1 MKIVTAVTALLI
13 HEGRVL
19 SVSRKNDPHD
29 LGLPGGSVERDQNE
43 TPEAAAARELL
54 EETGLVAE
62 DLRLVFERQDGEHF
76 VQTFRVMKWSGTI
89 STKETGVVAWAPPWK
104 ILEKACKSFRDY
116 NRQLFDHIGLDAINP
131 RIANCWIAGWFEGAT
146 SDIEQP
152 QPETD
157 EEREAFA
164 RGLRQGSLDC
174 LVALRESTNYARGI
188 R

>member
-1 MKIVTAVTALLI
+1 MKIVTAVAVLLL

-62 DLRLVFERQDGEHF
+62 DLRLVFERPDGEHL

-89 STKETGVVAWAPPWK
+89 STKETGVVRWVYPSEMLTPG
-104 ILEKACKSFRDY
+104 CKSFRDY
-116 NRQLFDHIGLDAINP
+116 NRNLFERLGLDL
-131 RIANCWIAGWFEGAT
+131 
-146 SDIEQP
+146 S
-152 QPETD
+152 
-157 EEREAFA
+157 
-164 RGLRQGSLDC
+164 
-174 LVALRESTNYARGI
+174 
-188 R
+188 